1 MKIIIRSLILLS
13 LVILISIVGVSYQLN
28 KQINSPLSLTEQAF
42 IKIERG
48 ETLHRFSKEL
58 KNKGWID
65 TRFWIRLYV
74 WFNPSYAALKKG
86 TYLVTP
92 KDTLK
97 SLLEKIIQAKEHQF
111 TVTFVEGTTLK
122 EWLIEIEQQ
131 SFIEKTLSGNKT
143 KQIIDTLGIAQ
154 ENPEGWFFP
163 DTYAFTSGT
172 KDIELLERAYIKM
185 KSMLEQQWH
194 SRALNLP
201 YTQPY
206 QALIM
211 ASIIEKET
219 GKLSEQSRISSV
231 FVNRLNKKMRL
242 QTDPTVIYGLGER
255 YQGDITRAHLKEKT
269 AYNTY
274 RINGLPPTPIAMP
287 GLSAIEAALNPEQ
300 SDYYY
305 FVSMGNGAHKFSKT
319 LAEHNAAVSQYQL
332 NK

>member
-13 LVILISIVGVSYQLN
+13 LVIVISIVGVGYQLN
-28 KQINSPLSLTEQAF
+28 KQINSPLALTEQAF
-42 IKIERG
+42 IKIDRG

-58 KNKGWID
+58 KSKGWID

-74 WFNPSYAALKKG
+74 RINPSYAALKKG

-143 KQIIDTLGIAQ
+143 KQIIDTLGIVQ

-172 KDIELLERAYIKM
+172 KDIELLERAHIKM
-185 KSMLEQQWH
+185 KRILEQQWH
-194 SRALNLP
+194 SRALSLP

-255 YQGDITRAHLKEKT
+255 YKGNITRSHLKEKT

-287 GLSAIEAALNPEQ
+287 GGAAIKAALNPEQ
-300 SDYYY
+300 SDYFY
-305 FVSMGNGAHKFSKT
+305 FVSKGNGTHQFSKT
-319 LAEHNAAVSQYQL
+319 LAEHNAAVNKYQL
-332 NK
+332 KK